1 MPFSFPFAR
10 YPGVVFGRQVVTVE
24 VASVETLITQVTGQ
38 VKVALAL
45 FTVPLQATTIEEHF
59 VAVPA
64 CHQPTIHCGG
74 TAVGIQA

>member
-1 MPFSFPFAR
+1 M
-10 YPGVVFGRQVVTVE
+10 VTVE

-64 CHQPTIHCGG
+64 CHQPTIR
-74 TAVGIQA
+74 